1 MKFGVVQFPGSNCD
15 YDCYYA
21 LKNILKAPVE
31 MIWHKEKEHNLRGMT
46 VSFFPGDLAMVI
58 I

>member
-15 YDCYYA
+15 YDCYYTV
-21 LKNILKAPVE
+21 KNVLRVPVD
-31 MIWHKEKEHNLRGMT
+31 MIWHKDNNL
-46 VSFFPGDLAMVI
+46 MVTIVLFYQEGLLMGI

>member
-1 MKFGVVQFPGSNCD
+1 MKPKFGVVVFPGSNCD

-31 MIWHKEKEHNLRGMT
+31 MIWHKEKEHN
-46 VSFFPGDLAMVI
+46 
-58 I
+58 